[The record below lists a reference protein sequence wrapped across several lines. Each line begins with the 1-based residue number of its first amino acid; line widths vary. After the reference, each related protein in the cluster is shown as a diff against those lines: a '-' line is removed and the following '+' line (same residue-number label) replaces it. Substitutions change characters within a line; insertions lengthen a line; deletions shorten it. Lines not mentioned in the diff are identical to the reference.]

1 MLKTL
6 SVRVEDLQIK
16 PSPKLVERMER
27 ELIGVTPH

>member
-16 PSPKLVERMER
+16 PSPRLVETMER
-27 ELIGVTPH
+27 ELIGAIPH